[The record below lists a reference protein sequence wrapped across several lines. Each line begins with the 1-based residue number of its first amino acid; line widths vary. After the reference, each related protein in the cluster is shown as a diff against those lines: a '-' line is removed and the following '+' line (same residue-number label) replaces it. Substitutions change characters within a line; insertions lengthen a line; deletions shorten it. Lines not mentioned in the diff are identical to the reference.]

1 MRTRLV
7 TAALAA
13 TLSSAAA
20 PGFAQTQPPQAN
32 PPALTDEKGKAQ
44 QNSAD
49 EATPKGTLEAA
60 RDPKGSDD
68 PKVVES
74 NKKLEEAA
82 EKAKPKTDGAST
94 GATGAA
100 KPQ

>member
-13 TLSSAAA
+13 ALSLAATS
-20 PGFAQTQPPQAN
+20 GFAQTQPPQTN
-32 PPALTDEKGKAQ
+32 PPALSDEKGKAQ

-49 EATPKGTLEAA
+49 EAAPKGTLEAGKEA
-60 RDPKGSDD
+60 GDHDAKAA
-68 PKVVES
+68 ES

-82 EKAKPKTDGAST
+82 EKAKQKTGGSAATT
-94 GATGAA
+94 GTA